1 MSQKQK
7 QQPEQAQERM
17 CTERVYE
24 RRRNGDI
31 FIISRECAWNPQTNA
46 CRIVRE
52 EALGRIVCPEES
64 GDWSVHALTPSQ
76 KSSFVKQSMG
86 RSSPDPDLV
95 PVSSEGLVRWLG
107 RESGLFADLETAFD
121 KEDAQALKD
130 IATFWLCH
138 PSISLDEGFR
148 RWREARVEKRQLPEA
163 LEDGAWEACFSLLG
177 EEDEAIWHFLA
188 LRRRRLGGGD
198 LAAIDLPL
206 PNPPDGWPE
215 EPGGDWFDFA
225 CDDEDGAMPDGGG
238 SVRRRADFF
247 PCDWLHVSDEDSDR
261 DEDEDGSGCAVQTHA
276 RIVTLYNL
284 NRNQPVDFFVCGA
297 TPSDAGVPDAAAG
310 YFDLPRGA
318 EPVRVLLGGPVSE
331 SMLQDAGA
339 SGAHYVMPLYPQD
352 HPWVADLLQEQMP
365 VLLSEAG
372 VSPVW
377 PDMRVVSMQRPCPPE
392 PDDGREEGA
401 LVWLHVCVAP
411 SRFQVQRTNLLLEV
425 EALRDH
431 VAAHGVED
439 LPSGM
444 RERAERLFVVR
455 ASRGRKKQAEINME
469 ALEREARIMSGYVI
483 MSDSIADQ
491 GLAVS
496 AARGVWENAPAMR
509 EQRVTGEKPGR
520 RASGWEGDALRGIG
534 LARFVY
540 FSLEAFFCERL
551 RLALVSLQ
559 TAGADESDSLAPLAR
574 ETARWIVA
582 STLSTILEGFA
593 HLDRPGVRREKRLEH
608 GRSGEDPA
616 MLRLF
621 LSHMGVI

>member
-7 QQPEQAQERM
+7 QQPEQVQERM

-46 CRIVRE
+46 CRIVWE

-64 GDWSVHALTPSQ
+64 GDWSVRALTPSQ
-76 KSSFVKQSMG
+76 KSTFVKQSMG
-86 RSSPDPDLV
+86 RRDPEPDLV
-95 PVSSEGLVRWLG
+95 PVSREGLVRWLG
-107 RESGLFADLETAFD
+107 RESGLFADLEMTFD
-121 KEDAQALKD
+121 KEGAQALKD
-130 IATFWLCH
+130 IATFWICH
-138 PSISLDEGFR
+138 PSVSLDDGFLQ
-148 RWREARVEKRQLPEA
+148 WREARVEKRQLPEA
-163 LEDGAWEACFSLLG
+163 LEDGVWDAFFSLLG
-177 EEDEAIWHFLA
+177 EEDEAIWRFLA
-188 LRRRRLGGGD
+188 LRRRRLGGGA

-206 PNPPDGWPE
+206 PNPPDGWPA
-215 EPGGDWFDFA
+215 EPDDVWFDFA

-238 SVRRRADFF
+238 
-247 PCDWLHVSDEDSDR
+247 
-261 DEDEDGSGCAVQTHA
+261 VQTYA

-284 NRNQPVDFFVCGA
+284 NRNQPVDFFVCSA
-297 TPSDAGVPDAAAG
+297 DPADAGVPDAAAG

-318 EPVRVLLGGPVSE
+318 EPLRVLLGGPLSE
-331 SMLQDAGA
+331 PMLRDAGT
-339 SGAHYVMPLYPQD
+339 SGEHYVMPLYPQD
-352 HPWVADLLQEQMP
+352 LPWVSDLLQEQMP

-372 VSPVW
+372 ISPVW
-377 PDMRVVSMQRPCPPE
+377 PDMRVVSMQRPCPSE

-411 SRFQVQRTNLLLEV
+411 SRFQVRRESLLLEA
-425 EALRDH
+425 ETLRDH
-431 VAAHGVED
+431 VAAHGMED
-439 LPSGM
+439 LPSRL
-444 RERAERLFVVR
+444 REQAERLLVVR
-455 ASRGRKKQAEINME
+455 ASRGRRRQVEINME

-483 MSDSIADQ
+483 MSDSIADP
-491 GLAVS
+491 GLVLS
-496 AARGVWENAPAMR
+496 AARGVWENAPTML
-509 EQRVTGEKPGR
+509 EKRVTGEKSGC

-534 LARFVY
+534 LARFVH

-574 ETARWIVA
+574 ETARWIA
-582 STLSTILEGFA
+582 SSSLSTILDGFA
-593 HLDRPGVRREKRLEH
+593 HLDWPGVRREKKLEH
-608 GRSGEDPA
+608 GRGEANPA